1 MKKILSIGLL
11 LASLT
16 VVAHADPKGVSI
28 KTSGFDGT
36 KEVSLKPYGSSSCLN
51 MKQTCLSVGAVWKSS
66 LNDLVG
72 LDLHVLRDFV
82 IMSDLLINIDGE
94 IIRATR
100 VTEASDLKL
109 TGLYKQSFQRFVIKK
124 SDFDKLLTAQKV
136 WFKVDRTD
144 GSYIETYLIDNGK
157 DTLAFKALQRFST
170 QIQ

>member
-16 VVAHADPKGVSI
+16 VAAHADPKGVSI

-157 DTLAFKALQRFST
+157 DTLAFKALQRFSK

>member
-1 MKKILSIGLL
+1 
-11 LASLT
+11 
-16 VVAHADPKGVSI
+16 
-28 KTSGFDGT
+28 
-36 KEVSLKPYGSSSCLN
+36 

-82 IMSDLLINIDGE
+82 VMSDLLINIDGE